1 MEDVRENYPERRF
14 VATGYLDGRLHVLC
28 FTPAGTASGL
38 SVFAKP
44 TNVKRDAMKKRRKPL
59 IGPDGEVRELTKA
72 DIARMRPATEV
83 VPQVVEA
90 WRRARGRPPKEIT
103 KQQVTL
109 RLSPEVLDYFRAQ
122 GRGWQTRIDEV
133 LNRYV
138 ARKKGA

>member
-1 MEDVRENYPERRF
+1 MKQKRKKKPDPYLVDEDNPEWTEEMFRR
-14 VATGYLDGRLHVLC
+14 A
-28 FTPAGTASGL
+28 
-38 SVFAKP
+38 
-44 TNVKRDAMKKRRKPL
+44 
-59 IGPDGEVRELTKA
+59 
-72 DIARMRPATEV
+72 RPAAEV

-109 RLSPEVLDYFRAQ
+109 RLSPEVLAYFRAQ

-138 ARKKGA
+138 ARKKAA

>member
-1 MEDVRENYPERRF
+1 
-14 VATGYLDGRLHVLC
+14 
-28 FTPAGTASGL
+28 
-38 SVFAKP
+38 
-44 TNVKRDAMKKRRKPL
+44 MKKRRKPL

-72 DIARMRPATEV
+72 DIARMRPAMEV

-90 WRRARGRPPKEIT
+90 YRRARGRPPQETT

-109 RLSPEVLDYFRAQ
+109 RLSPEVLDYFRKQ

-138 ARKKGA
+138 ARKKAA

>member
-1 MEDVRENYPERRF
+1 
-14 VATGYLDGRLHVLC
+14 
-28 FTPAGTASGL
+28 
-38 SVFAKP
+38 
-44 TNVKRDAMKKRRKPL
+44 MKKRRKPL

-72 DIARMRPATEV
+72 DIARMRTATEV

-138 ARKKGA
+138 ARKKAA